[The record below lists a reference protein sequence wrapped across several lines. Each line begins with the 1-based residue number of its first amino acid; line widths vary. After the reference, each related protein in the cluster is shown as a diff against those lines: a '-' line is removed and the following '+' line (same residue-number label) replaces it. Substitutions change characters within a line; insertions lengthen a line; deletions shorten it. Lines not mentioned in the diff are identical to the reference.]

1 MRMRKLA
8 KAGCLLLLA
17 TVLSLAAHGAISS
30 SREAEATADETAA
43 QLFGS
48 VADVEKV
55 YKNNT
60 GVSEEYR
67 PFTEAEWS
75 DPSRVTDNATLLYKF
90 KNSVNAN
97 DQTALRLKFGVTNVY
112 GLNNATIQ
120 IGLLNSTPEGSGI
133 SSYVSAETG
142 LAANEYALDSYG
154 IRWEAAYSDWNSTL
168 TNGEI
173 TITLALN
180 EENSY
185 VFKRNSYNADY
196 NYMKSVDTVGIR
208 IIYPDLKDSRGAF
221 APKFSVDLH
230 SAEIVGGAGASEICG
245 VKCDEIRQTSVT
257 LYSGNSAEVKKTF
270 AERTEVP
277 FADHTEKVKA
287 YGVSG
292 AEQADALVLTNN
304 FGTNTLSFVFSET
317 ADISRFRKPALKIR
331 AYLEGAI
338 VNATDYHLQVG
349 VFSSEDA
356 LSEGQPYGDNLL
368 DRYGVRIQKDGGRE
382 FVGAAEGWI
391 EVVLPVLGDTSAQY
405 AGFNVNNELRTFN
418 GKKLD
423 GFAFRAHSGNAAYKW
438 AIYSIE
444 IVDLGSYETGT
455 GVTECTPKQTYSIT
469 AEATLELENAVYVNY
484 YFRVV
489 TGNSEVAKATEGGV
503 YISYEAFEDG
513 EAAGAQKLTAVL
525 TEDTFK
531 ARTDGIAAK
540 AIGDSMWAQM
550 YAVIDGE
557 TVKSGVIEYSPKI
570 YAMNK
575 LNGRNVSDE
584 TKDLCLALLDY
595 GAAAQSYFGYCIDVL
610 ANAEISVETRAA
622 VESYRRTIYTE
633 KQEYEKAKFSFD
645 YSVEM
650 SLTLEG
656 AIALNC
662 YVTAPNAEKVQIA
675 VFSKEPTATE
685 IANAERTELT
695 AAGGKF
701 GYISEKSFAAK
712 EIGDEKYYVIYVTAE
727 NGETAVSPVIAYGGI
742 TYAMNKISDD
752 TAGAAIRALSK
763 ALLDYGA
770 AAQKYFNY
778 NTGNFANRYI

>member
-1 MRMRKLA
+1 M
-8 KAGCLLLLA
+8 
-17 TVLSLAAHGAISS
+17 
-30 SREAEATADETAA
+30 
-43 QLFGS
+43 
-48 VADVEKV
+48 
-55 YKNNT
+55 
-60 GVSEEYR
+60 
-67 PFTEAEWS
+67 
-75 DPSRVTDNATLLYKF
+75 
-90 KNSVNAN
+90 
-97 DQTALRLKFGVTNVY
+97 
-112 GLNNATIQ
+112 
-120 IGLLNSTPEGSGI
+120 
-133 SSYVSAETG
+133 
-142 LAANEYALDSYG
+142 
-154 IRWEAAYSDWNSTL
+154 
-168 TNGEI
+168 
-173 TITLALN
+173 
-180 EENSY
+180 
-185 VFKRNSYNADY
+185 
-196 NYMKSVDTVGIR
+196 
-208 IIYPDLKDSRGAF
+208 
-221 APKFSVDLH
+221 
-230 SAEIVGGAGASEICG
+230 
-245 VKCDEIRQTSVT
+245 
-257 LYSGNSAEVKKTF
+257 
-270 AERTEVP
+270 
-277 FADHTEKVKA
+277 
-287 YGVSG
+287 
-292 AEQADALVLTNN
+292 
-304 FGTNTLSFVFSET
+304 
-317 ADISRFRKPALKIR
+317 
-331 AYLEGAI
+331 
-338 VNATDYHLQVG
+338 
-349 VFSSEDA
+349 
-356 LSEGQPYGDNLL
+356 
-368 DRYGVRIQKDGGRE
+368 
-382 FVGAAEGWI
+382 
-391 EVVLPVLGDTSAQY
+391 
-405 AGFNVNNELRTFN
+405 
-418 GKKLD
+418 
-423 GFAFRAHSGNAAYKW
+423 
-438 AIYSIE
+438 
-444 IVDLGSYETGT
+444 
-455 GVTECTPKQTYSIT
+455 
-469 AEATLELENAVYVNY
+469 
-484 YFRVV
+484 
-489 TGNSEVAKATEGGV
+489 AKATEGGV

-575 LNGRNVSDE
+575 LNDRNVSDE

-595 GAAAQSYFGYCIDVL
+595 GAAAQSYFGYCTDVL